1 MPDPL
6 VGMRLL
12 EDLRHH
18 VRTLHEREA
27 DELRIVDG
35 REDVVD
41 LHVDELLDTLL
52 AQAVELAALDERRED
67 AAVPVGVLE
76 QDARLGER
84 ARAAWSRLGTV
95 PCAKNESWPAASP
108 KSSCARKNARVSSSV
123 IGLVSTS
130 SGTS

>member
-1 MPDPL
+1 MPDAL

-12 EDLRHH
+12 EHLRHH

-35 REDVVD
+35 REHVVD
-41 LHVDELLDTLL
+41 LHVDELLDALL

-67 AAVPVGVLE
+67 AAVPVGILE
-76 QDARLGER
+76 QDARLGEER
-84 ARAAWSRLGTV
+84 APMLVEARHGSLREERELAVR
-95 PCAKNESWPAASP
+95 EP

-123 IGLVSTS
+123 FGLVSTS